1 MEIRKR
7 YRTVN
12 RRKGSCRTESRIE
25 DREQEDRR
33 GNSGNRR
40 TWSRRRKDQV
50 YDEMEDREQKD
61 GE

>member
-1 MEIRKR
+1 MGQGTGGQERKQW
-7 YRTVN
+7 
-12 RRKGSCRTESRIE
+12 
-25 DREQEDRR
+25 EQEDRR
-33 GNSGNRR
+33 GNSGNKR

>member
-1 MEIRKR
+1 MEIRKWQDSEQEKR
-7 YRTVN
+7 ELEDRVP
-12 RRKGSCRTESRIE
+12 E